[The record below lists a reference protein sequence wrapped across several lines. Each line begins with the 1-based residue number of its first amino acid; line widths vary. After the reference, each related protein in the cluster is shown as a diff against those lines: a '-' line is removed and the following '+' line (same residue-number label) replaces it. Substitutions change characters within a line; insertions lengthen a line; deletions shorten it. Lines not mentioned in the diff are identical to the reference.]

1 MPIPSYMGRI
11 KVQIGLHKKQDPVS
25 KITKAKRAEGVALG
39 IERLPHKLGLSLEMM
54 CVCVRPI

>member
-1 MPIPSYMGRI
+1 MGRI